1 MLKRRHILGAPNMSW
16 NTFPLI
22 LEWAKDITP
31 GVRHFAFRRA
41 DKEKLE
47 FKAGQFIN
55 IHFDRDGKKTHRS
68 YSIANTPG
76 ESELIEIAIAPI
88 EGGLATVRLFGMQP
102 GDMLEASGPYGRFVL
117 RDDPACRYVLIATG
131 TGVTPYRSMLPEI
144 RERLQSGEYGVE
156 LFLGVRDQSELLF
169 GEDFVQMAANH
180 ESFQFTACYSRGMPT
195 EPGAWER
202 EGYVQKNL
210 DGLGLNAETDIIY
223 LCGNPDM
230 VDDATELL
238 KEAGFGIRQ
247 IRREKYLPAR
257 N

>member
-1 MLKRRHILGAPNMSW
+1 MSW

-22 LEWAKDITP
+22 LEWARDITP

-41 DKEKLE
+41 DKEPLE

-55 IHFDRDGKKTHRS
+55 IHFDRDGKKAHRS

-76 ESELIEIAIAPI
+76 DSELIEIAIAPI
-88 EGGLATVRLFGMQP
+88 EGGLATVRLFGMQS
-102 GDMLEASGPYGRFVL
+102 GDMVEASGPYGRFVL
-117 RDDPACRYVLIATG
+117 KDDPSCRYVLIATG
-131 TGVTPYRSMLPEI
+131 TGVTPYRSMLPEL
-144 RERLQSGEYGVE
+144 RERLGAGECQVE
-156 LFLGVRDQSELLF
+156 LFLGVRNQSELLF
-169 GEDFVQMAANH
+169 GEDFAQMAASH
-180 ESFQFTACYSRGMPT
+180 DEFGFTACYSRAMPD
-195 EPGAWER
+195 EPVDWER

-210 DGLGLNAETDIIY
+210 SGLDLDAEKDIIY

-230 VDDATELL
+230 VDEATELL

>member
-1 MLKRRHILGAPNMSW
+1 MSW

-22 LEWAKDITP
+22 LEWARDVTP

-41 DKEKLE
+41 DKEPLE

-55 IHFDRDGKKTHRS
+55 IHFDRDGKKAHRS

-76 ESELIEIAIAPI
+76 NAELIEIAIAPI
-88 EGGLATVRLFGMQP
+88 EGGLATVRLFGMES
-102 GDMLEASGPYGRFVL
+102 GDMIEASGPYGRFVL
-117 RDDPACRYVLIATG
+117 RDDPSCRYVLIATG
-131 TGVTPYRSMLPEI
+131 TGVTPYRSMLPEL
-144 RERLQSGEYGVE
+144 RERLGAGECQVE
-156 LFLGVRDQSELLF
+156 LFLGVRNQSELLF
-169 GEDFVQMAANH
+169 GEDFAQMAANH
-180 ESFQFTACYSRGMPT
+180 DEFGFTACYSRVMPD
-195 EPGAWER
+195 EPGDWER

-210 DGLGLNAETDIIY
+210 SGLDLDAEKDIIY

-230 VDDATELL
+230 VDEATELL